1 MLYAGAG
8 HAGRGENGAEGI
20 TDQMSKVHIIMYH
33 YVRDLKNSRYPGI
46 KGLDYE
52 LFKQQIAFLKE
63 HFTFVTME
71 DVMEACNSENGTLP
85 ENAVLLTFDDGYIDN
100 FTAVFPILKENK
112 IQGSF
117 FIPGKTFT
125 ENVLL
130 DVNKI
135 HFTLASADVHSLVKD
150 IYALLDRYRRDGM
163 ETEIPSNEELFEK
176 YAAASRFD
184 NKETI
189 FVKRILQTAIPEKIR
204 NQISSELFQ
213 KYVGL
218 PEDVFAR
225 ELYMN
230 RDQIRC
236 MKREGMFIGL
246 HGYDHYWLGNLAE
259 QEMKA
264 DIDKALEVM
273 GEFVDGDNWVL
284 NYPYGSYN
292 PQVLQYIA
300 SRGCKAGMVTKVAV
314 ADTDVHGR
322 FELPRLDCNDFPP
335 KSSNYLNIQ

>member
-1 MLYAGAG
+1 
-8 HAGRGENGAEGI
+8 
-20 TDQMSKVHIIMYH
+20 MSKVHIIMYH
-33 YVRDLKNSRYPGI
+33 YVRDLGNSRYPNI
-46 KGLDYE
+46 KGLDYG
-52 LFKQQIAFLKE
+52 LFKEQIAFLKE
-63 HFTFVTME
+63 HFTVVTME
-71 DVMEACNSENGTLP
+71 DVIEACNSENDTLP

-100 FTAVFPILKENK
+100 FTAVFPVLKEHNV
-112 IQGSF
+112 QGSF

-135 HFTLASADVHSLVKD
+135 HFILASADIHSLVKD
-150 IYALLDRYRRDGM
+150 TYALLDRYRGEGM
-163 ETEIPSNEELFEK
+163 GDKFPSNEELFEK
-176 YAAASRFD
+176 YAVANRFD

-204 NQISSELFQ
+204 NQISSELFA

-218 PEDVFAR
+218 SEDIFAR

-246 HGYDHYWLGNLAE
+246 HGYDHYWLGNLDV
-259 QEMKA
+259 QEMQA
-264 DIDKALEVM
+264 DIDKALGVM
-273 GEFVDGDNWVL
+273 DEFIDRDNWVL

-292 PQVLQYIA
+292 SDVIQYIA
-300 SRGCKAGMVTKVAV
+300 SKGCRAGMVTKVAV
-314 ADTDVHGR
+314 ADTKAHGR
-322 FELPRLDCNDFPP
+322 YELPRLDCNDFPP
-335 KSSNYLNIQ
+335 KSSNYLNIR

>member
-1 MLYAGAG
+1 
-8 HAGRGENGAEGI
+8 
-20 TDQMSKVHIIMYH
+20 MSRVHIIMYH

-63 HFTFVTME
+63 HFTE
-71 DVMEACNSENGTLP
+71 SGTLP
-85 ENAVLLTFDDGYIDN
+85 ENAALLTFDDGYIDN
-100 FTAVFPILKENK
+100 FTAVFPILKEQK
-112 IQGSF
+112 VQGSF

-150 IYALLDRYRRDGM
+150 ICALLDQYRRNRMGA
-163 ETEIPSNEELFEK
+163 EIPSNEELFEK
-176 YAAASRFD
+176 YAVASRFD
-184 NKETI
+184 VKETI
-189 FVKRILQTAIPEKIR
+189 FVKRILQTAVPEKIR
-204 NQISSELFQ
+204 NQISSELFK

-246 HGYDHYWLGNLAE
+246 HGYDHYWLGNLDR
-259 QEMKA
+259 QQMQA

-273 GEFVDGDNWVL
+273 DEFIDRDNWVL

-292 PQVLQYIA
+292 TEVMEYIA
-300 SRGCKAGMVTKVAV
+300 SKGCRAGMVTKVAV
-314 ADTDVHGR
+314 ADTKAHGR

-335 KSSNYLNIQ
+335 KSSNYMNIR

>member
-1 MLYAGAG
+1 
-8 HAGRGENGAEGI
+8 
-20 TDQMSKVHIIMYH
+20 MSRVHIIMYH

-63 HFTFVTME
+63 HFTIVTME
-71 DVMEACNSENGTLP
+71 EVMEAWNSESGTLP
-85 ENAVLLTFDDGYIDN
+85 ENAALLTFDDGYIDN
-100 FTAVFPILKENK
+100 FTAVFPILKEQK
-112 IQGSF
+112 VQGSF

-150 IYALLDRYRRDGM
+150 ICALLDQYRRNRMGA
-163 ETEIPSNEELFEK
+163 EIPSNEELFEK
-176 YAAASRFD
+176 YAVASRFD
-184 NKETI
+184 VKETV
-189 FVKRILQTAIPEKIR
+189 FVKRILQTAVPEKIR
-204 NQISSELFQ
+204 NQISSELFK

-246 HGYDHYWLGNLAE
+246 HGYDHYWLGNLDR
-259 QEMKA
+259 QQMQA

-273 GEFVDGDNWVL
+273 DEFIDRDNWVL

-292 PQVLQYIA
+292 TEVMEYIA
-300 SRGCKAGMVTKVAV
+300 SKGCRAGMVTKVAV
-314 ADTDVHGR
+314 ADTKAHGR

-335 KSSNYLNIQ
+335 KSSNYMNIR